1 MEKLTNNLGIHGLV
15 NSFVSARAKI
25 RHIKDFLIQKDREKW
40 YNELFNDRNLE
51 NGNKLRTYRQYK
63 TTLCTS
69 SYVKLVKYR
78 DQRRILANF
87 RGGSLPLSIETG
99 RYTRPKTPIDDRICK
114 YCNSG
119 CVEDDLQ

>member
-25 RHIKDFLIQKDREKW
+25 RHIKDFFIQKDREKW

-63 TTLCTS
+63 TTL
-69 SYVKLVKYR
+69 
-78 DQRRILANF
+78 
-87 RGGSLPLSIETG
+87 
-99 RYTRPKTPIDDRICK
+99 
-114 YCNSG
+114 
-119 CVEDDLQ
+119 